1 MNAIEPTKDA
11 HEPVETGVAEGI
23 IELVERLIA
32 VVDAEN
38 RDLAG
43 GLPASVAAA
52 AVDKSRLADELR
64 RRIGTEF
71 RRDVVVRT
79 APEVRSRLIERA
91 GLLERLTQE
100 NMVRLEAAI
109 VATRRRVDA
118 VMRAI
123 REQMSRDAH
132 AYGANGR
139 LPHRPAPP
147 PARRGYLA

>member
-1 MNAIEPTKDA
+1 MNAIEPTKEADA
-11 HEPVETGVAEGI
+11 PVETGAAEGI
-23 IELVERLIA
+23 IELVDRLIA

-52 AVDKSRLADELR
+52 AIDKSRLADELR
-64 RRIGTEF
+64 RRIGAEF
-71 RRDVVVRT
+71 GRDAVART
-79 APEVRSRLIERA
+79 APDLRRRLIERA
-91 GLLERLTQE
+91 SLLERLTQE
-100 NMVRLEAAI
+100 NMTRLEAAI
-109 VATRRRVDA
+109 LATRARVDA

-147 PARRGYLA
+147 PARRGFLA